1 MADAFG
7 EEYYSHGEKHRPS
20 VGEDADIHDV
30 EQWLARAKKNKDG
43 GAAAEDIEKAL
54 EQYYNLD
61 FEDDIGGE
69 KTRFRYMQVAPQNFG
84 LTNEELL
91 NMSDDE
97 LDQLIPMKKLATYRE
112 DEGRVKRQHIKYKRL
127 LLQQQR
133 KGLTPSSHDQKT
145 KKSGKKSSDP
155 SASNAESSRS
165 KHDKKRKR
173 EDTDSSETSEVRP
186 PPKKRK
192 EMKDSSMNVE

>member
-7 EEYYSHGEKHRPS
+7 DEYYSHREKHRPL

-30 EQWLARAKKNKDG
+30 EQWLEKAKKNNKDG

-127 LLQQQR
+127 LIQQQR
-133 KGLTPSSHDQKT
+133 KGLTPSSHDHKT

-155 SASNAESSRS
+155 SSSNAESSRP

-173 EDTDSSETSEVRP
+173 DDFDSSETSEVRP
-186 PPKKRK
+186 PHKKRK
-192 EMKDSSMNVE
+192 EKKNSMDVE